1 MISLQQKSKQNQQ
14 QSKQTV
20 QMSKKEREFQAELR
34 SFTKELLMEF
44 HVFEKSELIHV
55 LELSDYNLP
64 AAQAYL
70 RKNSKSKVRATL
82 AKFLAGDLEPGL
94 SALGLDKNFKE
105 IKKEPEVVEEQLV
118 EYGPIGPNLFELTAT
133 NEMIH
138 YILDMLDPESLMRA
152 GFTCKRFYQ
161 ISLHPLHYK
170 KFCRRLYRP
179 MPPLPVETPF
189 NTLSQRIITS
199 VGEYHRQIV
208 EKARQD
214 IRSLVWLPSVKSYC
228 TPSTFYNQFNG
239 FRDVFLNA
247 PRVRFAG
254 VYMMKEKYIR
264 SGTKDLTSF
273 YDPYHTVE
281 FFRYFRFFPD
291 GLVMSTLSVNR
302 LKKDK
307 LLKVFS
313 PSQQSTEEE
322 MQFYAFKS
330 NIKSVMKG
338 EYVVKKS
345 TMHIR
350 LNAKPTI
357 YEYELEIG
365 ATAPGCFDQLK
376 MVSQHMRMAENEH
389 RESIESEEH
398 KGSKTFKFIKV
409 PGLMDELDQNIVS
422 VSY

>member
-1 MISLQQKSKQNQQ
+1 MTQKEKD
-14 QSKQTV
+14 
-20 QMSKKEREFQAELR
+20 FQADLR
-34 SFTKELLMEF
+34 AFTKELVMEF
-44 HVFEKSELIHV
+44 HVYEKIELMHV
-55 LELSDYNLP
+55 LELSDYNL
-64 AAQAYL
+64 AASQAYL
-70 RKNSKSKVRATL
+70 RKTSKTKVRANI

-94 SALGLDKNFKE
+94 SALGLDKSFKE
-105 IKKEPEVVEEQLV
+105 VKKEQEVVEQQDLV
-118 EYGPIGPNLFELTAT
+118 EYGPIGPNQFELRAT

-138 YILDMLDPESLMRA
+138 YILDMLDPESLMKA

-161 ISLHPLHYK
+161 VSIHPLHYK
-170 KFCRRLYRP
+170 KFCRKLYRP

-189 NTLSQRIITS
+189 NTLLQRITTS
-199 VGEYHRQIV
+199 VGEYPRQIV
-208 EKARQD
+208 EKARED
-214 IRSLVWLPSVKSYC
+214 IRSLVWLPNIKSYC

-247 PRVRFAG
+247 PRVRFGG

-307 LLKVFS
+307 LVKVFS
-313 PSQQSTEEE
+313 PNHQPSEEE
-322 MQFYAFKS
+322 LQYYAFKS

-338 EYVVKKS
+338 EYIVKKS
-345 TMHIR
+345 TIHIR

-365 ATAPGCFDQLK
+365 ATAPGFFDQLK
-376 MVSQHMRMAENEH
+376 MVSQHMRMAELEH

-398 KGSKTFKFIKV
+398 RGSKTFKFIKV
-409 PGLMDELDQNIVS
+409 PGLLDELDKNIAS